1 MPSVQDVDMCCNR
14 EIVGWDAPNAETLR
28 GEKRL
33 LIMEKI

>member
-1 MPSVQDVDMCCNR
+1 MPSVRDVDRRCNR

-28 GEKRL
+28 VEKRL